1 MALRLSRF
9 IGGDKLGEFG
19 FLFVSLL
26 AMMVLPDLLPDEG
39 GFGWQ
44 IPLLFTLVMLSALST
59 VSRSRKSF
67 LFAATL
73 LILGLVPQWVGA
85 LGFGNV
91 HMFGRILIALFL
103 LYVCA
108 LILKMVLTAES
119 VTLEVIL
126 AALCVYLLLGL
137 AWGIG
142 YHLLEYFDPGSFS
155 IPEEMLEGAASRQ
168 KALGAALSYFSY
180 VTITT
185 LGYGDITPV
194 APLARSLATVEGILG
209 QIYLVTLIA
218 RLVSMETVQMEEG
231 QPQETVE

>member
-1 MALRLSRF
+1 MAAGLSRF
-9 IGGDKLGEFG
+9 IGGDRVGEFG
-19 FLFVSLL
+19 ILFVSLL
-26 AMMVLPDLLPDEG
+26 AMMVVPDLLPDSG
-39 GFGWQ
+39 GFSWPV
-44 IPLLFTLVMLSALST
+44 PLFFTIVMLSALST
-59 VSRSRKSF
+59 VVGSRKNF
-67 LFAATL
+67 LVAATV

-91 HMFGRILIALFL
+91 HMFGRILIAVFL
-103 LYVCA
+103 LYVCV
-108 LILKMVLTAES
+108 LTLRMVLTAGS

-137 AWGIG
+137 VWAIG
-142 YHLLEYFDPGSFS
+142 FHLVEYFDPGSFS
-155 IPEEMLEGAASRQ
+155 IPEEMLEGAVSRQ
-168 KALGAALSYFSY
+168 RAIASALSYFSY

-185 LGYGDITPV
+185 LGYGDVTPV
-194 APLARSLATVEGILG
+194 APLARSLATVEGIIG